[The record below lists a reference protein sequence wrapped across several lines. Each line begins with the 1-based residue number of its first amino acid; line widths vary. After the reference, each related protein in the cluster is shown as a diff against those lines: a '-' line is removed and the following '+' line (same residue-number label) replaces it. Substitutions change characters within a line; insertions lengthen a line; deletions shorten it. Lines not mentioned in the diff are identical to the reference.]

1 VVLSLLYRLVRC
13 LFGLLAVLVRSDLS
27 KDVELLVLRHEN
39 QVLRRQLSGRLRWDH
54 ADRLW
59 LAALSRLAGRRRRAE
74 VFPVTPAT
82 ILCWHRNLVARKWDY
97 ASRRRQGRPSTDT
110 SVKALIIRMARENPA
125 WGHRRIQGELARLG
139 YAIAASTVREILH
152 AAGIDP
158 APRRA
163 GPTWRQFLT
172 AQAHAIIACDFLVVE
187 TVLLQRLYVLV
198 FIEHGTRRLHVAGV
212 TAHPT
217 GAWAA
222 QQARNLA
229 MDVGDR
235 LGTLRFLIH
244 DRDPV
249 FTTAFGE
256 VFKAEGLRIIT
267 TLPKTPRMNAICE
280 RVNGTLRRELL
291 DRILIVGE
299 RHLAQVLRDLPAPR
313 DGVEVG
319 HVPAAVGEAAAG
331 VLVGVPVALD
341 DSVEA
346 HELVHDHLAHRRH
359 TIRSATCVTRSEPR
373 ISSSRA
379 GPPASS
385 LAACAA
391 LSVVTGRC
399 RRPHMPSCA
408 TSGSRSMLISVRL

>member
-1 VVLSLLYRLVRC
+1 VLLSLAYRLLRF
-13 LFGLLAVLVRSDLS
+13 LFSLLAMLVRSDLS
-27 KDVELLVLRHEN
+27 KDIELLVLRHEN
-39 QVLRRQLSGRLRWDH
+39 QVLRRQLGGQPRWDH

-59 LAALSRLAGRRRRAE
+59 LAALSRLVSRRRWPE

-82 ILCWHRNLVARKWDY
+82 ILRWHRNLVARKWDY
-97 ASRRRQGRPSTDT
+97 ASRRRPGRPSTGS

-139 YAIAASTVREILH
+139 HAIAASTVWEILH
-152 AAGIDP
+152 TAGIDP

-172 AQAHAIIACDFLVVE
+172 AQAYAIIACDFVVVE

-198 FIEHGTRRLHVAGV
+198 FIEHGTRRLHLAGV
-212 TAHPT
+212 TARPT

-229 MDVGDR
+229 MDLGDR

-249 FTTAFGE
+249 FTAAFGE
-256 VFKAEGLRIIT
+256 VFRSEGLRIMP

-291 DRILIVGE
+291 DQILIVGE
-299 RHLAQVLRDLPAPR
+299 RHLAWVLREYVRHYNGHRPHQSRRQRPPDMQVQRVRDVADLR
-313 DGVEVG
+313 SVRRKRV
-319 HVPAAVGEAAAG
+319 VAG
-331 VLVGVPVALD
+331 VINQY
-341 DSVEA
+341 
-346 HELVHDHLAHRRH
+346 HH
-359 TIRSATCVTRSEPR
+359 
-373 ISSSRA
+373 
-379 GPPASS
+379 
-385 LAACAA
+385 AA
-391 LSVVTGRC
+391 
-399 RRPHMPSCA
+399 
-408 TSGSRSMLISVRL
+408 

>member
-1 VVLSLLYRLVRC
+1 MSMR
-13 LFGLLAVLVRSDLS
+13 VRSDLS

-39 QVLRRQLSGRLRWDH
+39 QVLRRQLRGRLRWDH

-59 LAALSRLAGRRRRAE
+59 LAALSRLVSRRRWAE

-82 ILCWHRNLVARKWDY
+82 ILRWHRNLVARKWDY
-97 ASRRRQGRPSTDT
+97 ASRRRPGRPSTGT
-110 SVKALIIRMARENPA
+110 SVKALIVRMARENPA

-139 YAIAASTVREILH
+139 HVIAASTVWEILH
-152 AAGIDP
+152 AAGFDP

-187 TVLLQRLYVLV
+187 TVLLQRLYVVV
-198 FIEHGTRRLHVAGV
+198 FIEQGTRRLHVAGV
-212 TAHPT
+212 AAHPT

-222 QQARNLA
+222 QQARDLA
-229 MDVGDR
+229 MDLGDR

-249 FTTAFGE
+249 FTTAFAE

-291 DRILIVGE
+291 DRILVLGE
-299 RHLAQVLRDLPAPR
+299 RHLALVLREYVTHYNGHRPHQSRQQRPPDMQAQPVR
-313 DGVEVG
+313 DVADMRPV
-319 HVPAAVGEAAAG
+319 HRKPVVAG
-331 VLVGVPVALD
+331 VIN
-341 DSVEA
+341 EY
-346 HELVHDHLAHRRH
+346 HD
-359 TIRSATCVTRSEPR
+359 
-373 ISSSRA
+373 
-379 GPPASS
+379 
-385 LAACAA
+385 AA
-391 LSVVTGRC
+391 
-399 RRPHMPSCA
+399 
-408 TSGSRSMLISVRL
+408 